1 MRPDG
6 GLALVSAAGSVR
18 GVRRWDSGAPV
29 LRSLLS
35 RSGVPVLPS
44 ASLPLKALKLL
55 LLTLCSL
62 ALLATFVPQAHAES
76 ARAVA
81 AQESRTGVDWDR
93 IARCES
99 GGDWATNTG
108 NGYYGGLQF
117 NQATWRANGG
127 LAYAPR
133 ADLADKNQQITI
145 ADHLAVRRGLEPWPV
160 CGPLGGHSGRPHHTV
175 QGDQGDQGIQSFP
188 GVQNVQHGG
197 SWKGGVWTVRPGQTL
212 AGIAA
217 ATHVAGGWPAL
228 FDLNRHT
235 VGGNPDQIR
244 PGQVL
249 RLHR

>member
-1 MRPDG
+1 M
-6 GLALVSAAGSVR
+6 
-18 GVRRWDSGAPV
+18 
-29 LRSLLS
+29 
-35 RSGVPVLPS
+35 LPS

-76 ARAVA
+76 VRAVT
-81 AQESRTGVDWDR
+81 AQESRTAVDWDR

-133 ADLADKNQQITI
+133 ADLAAKDQQITI
-145 ADHLAVRRGLEPWPV
+145 ANHLAVRRGLEPWPV
-160 CGPLGGHSGRPHHTV
+160 CGPLGGHAGRPHHTV
-175 QGDQGDQGIQSFP
+175 QGDQGDQGYHGTHGDQGLP
-188 GVQNVQHGG
+188 GVQNIQGAQHGG
-197 SWKGGVWTVRPGQTL
+197 AWTGGVWTVRSGQTL

-217 ATHVAGGWPAL
+217 ATHIAGGWPAL

-235 VGGNPDQIR
+235 VGGNPDRIR
-244 PGQVL
+244 PGEVL